1 MPTAVL
7 LSGGLDSAVLLA
19 DEASRGDVQPV
30 YVSVG
35 LAWEAAERLAVEHF
49 LAHGVPGGRIRAL
62 VSLAVDMTDVY
73 PAAHWARR
81 GNAPGYHT
89 ADEDVY
95 LPGRNVVL
103 LGKAAVFCA
112 SAGLDCLAIGTL
124 DHNPFPDA
132 TEEFRDSM
140 ARALSL
146 GLASPLR
153 IEAPYAHSSKAA
165 VIQRGQQLGVRL
177 ELTLSCMN
185 PRDNGDRFPRHC
197 GVCSKCRERHNAFV
211 EAGVSDLTDYADRTF
226 TG

>member
-1 MPTAVL
+1 
-7 LSGGLDSAVLLA
+7 
-19 DEASRGDVQPV
+19 
-30 YVSVG
+30 
-35 LAWEAAERLAVEHF
+35 
-49 LAHGVPGGRIRAL
+49 
-62 VSLAVDMTDVY
+62 
-73 PAAHWARR
+73 
-81 GNAPGYHT
+81 
-89 ADEDVY
+89 
-95 LPGRNVVL
+95 
-103 LGKAAVFCA
+103 VFCA